1 MKMDFFF
8 SLSFPRPLLHPTL
21 CPGRLN
27 HAHCCQCSPPLRL
40 PLVFDYQGAHTE
52 EENEA
57 EIIILF
63 LFLRFFFLMWT
74 IFKVLIEFFTTMLL
88 FHVLVFWLWSMWDLS
103 LLTRNWSLN
112 HWTTGEIP
120 IKIPFYSCGINRSR
134 AEGLS
139 FSTSAL
145 CAWVPEPTSTLTPQ
159 GRPTAYSYEAYSVVT
174 FLVLFP
180 HSVHTFMSCP
190 LLHSNCPI
198 QALLLFPAEIWTQ
211 ENSEKGLY
219 MLTVEKGL
227 PR

>member
-1 MKMDFFF
+1 
-8 SLSFPRPLLHPTL
+8 
-21 CPGRLN
+21 
-27 HAHCCQCSPPLRL
+27 
-40 PLVFDYQGAHTE
+40 
-52 EENEA
+52 
-57 EIIILF
+57 
-63 LFLRFFFLMWT
+63 MWT
-74 IFKVLIEFFTTMLL
+74 TFKVLIEFVITMLL

-103 LLTRNWSLN
+103 LLTRNRTHTPCIGRRSLN

-120 IKIPFYSCGINRSR
+120 IQIPFYSCGINRSR
-134 AEGLS
+134 TEGLS

-145 CAWVPEPTSTLTPQ
+145 CAWVPEPTSTLTPL
-159 GRPTAYSYEAYSVVT
+159 GRPTASSYEAYGVVT

-198 QALLLFPAEIWTQ
+198 QALLLFPAEIWIQ

>member
-1 MKMDFFF
+1 MDFFF
-8 SLSFPRPLLHPTL
+8 FPFI
-21 CPGRLN
+21 
-27 HAHCCQCSPPLRL
+27 SPPPSPPYFVPWKAEPCTLL
-40 PLVFDYQGAHTE
+40 PMLTSPQTSSRVWLSGSSYRRGEWGRDNNSFF
-52 EENEA
+52 
-57 EIIILF
+57 IFKI
-63 LFLRFFFLMWT
+63 FFFLMWT

-180 HSVHTFMSCP
+180 HFVHTFMSCP